1 MKVVFK
7 TTCVTTFGKYVK
19 GRTYDL
25 QEEQAK
31 QFIKEG
37 LGLNPT
43 LIWIWSLT
51 VPPFKKLIIS
61 ILIFK
66 TLQKAPFSREVFRV
80 F

>member
-37 LGLNPT
+37 LAESVEKPK
-43 LIWIWSLT
+43 
-51 VPPFKKLIIS
+51 PEP
-61 ILIFK
+61 K
-66 TLQKAPFSREVFRV
+66 TTRRKQTTRKEK
-80 F
+80 

>member
-7 TTCVTTFGKYVK
+7 TTCVTTFGKYVR

-37 LGLNPT
+37 LAESVEKPK
-43 LIWIWSLT
+43 
-51 VPPFKKLIIS
+51 P
-61 ILIFK
+61 K
-66 TLQKAPFSREVFRV
+66 TTRRKQTTRKEK
-80 F
+80 

>member
-25 QEEQAK
+25 DDKEAK

-37 LGLNPT
+37 LADAVK
-43 LIWIWSLT
+43 
-51 VPPFKKLIIS
+51 VPVKKTTR
-61 ILIFK
+61 K
-66 TLQKAPFSREVFRV
+66 TK
-80 F
+80 